1 MASNSVLDFT
11 FTDTS
16 LVGSYIVIAGLSL
29 ALLQEKGKKLFLTYT
44 IVQLVF
50 TTLYFAIP
58 RYTIP
63 AQSLAIF
70 NIVGPHSPAA
80 LSPWLNITV
89 NVAFVLNT
97 WASDGFL
104 LHRCYVACVRLPQ
117 VYCGEK
123 PGNKYALAYPTV
135 FYLGTLGSSVAWL
148 VVSST
153 PGAVYSTHTVQVANL
168 CYWSFSTA
176 MTICASCLI
185 CAQFWKYQREIM
197 QGIKYKHRTVLRVY
211 LEMTL
216 ESALLYTVFL
226 LVTLVLTVLESPLK
240 NVFCPVLGMA
250 QVGVVYHFIHLRFP
264 HWQREV
270 LRRSTSNF
278 SWQSI
283 APALIIYRVARG
295 ISPDSDERYTGV
307 IGNLRFSARA
317 SYPLQPVTQS
327 DHQNSFDGSGPSPGE
342 VVMAER
348 DEPES
353 AVHIA

>member
-11 FTDTS
+11 STDTP

-70 NIVGPHSPAA
+70 NIVGPRSPAA
-80 LSPWLNITV
+80 LSPWLSITV
-89 NVAFVLNT
+89 NVAFVFNT

-123 PGNKYALAYPTV
+123 PGNKYALAYPLL

-153 PGAVYSTHTVQVANL
+153 PGAVYSTQTVQVANL
-168 CYWSFSTA
+168 RYWSFSTA

-197 QGIKYKHRTVLRVY
+197 QGIKYKHRTVLHVY

-226 LVTLVLTVLESPLK
+226 LVTLVLTVMESPLK

-250 QVGVVYHFIHLRFP
+250 
-264 HWQREV
+264 
-270 LRRSTSNF
+270 
-278 SWQSI
+278 QSI

-307 IGNLRFSARA
+307 I
-317 SYPLQPVTQS
+317 V
-327 DHQNSFDGSGPSPGE
+327 GPPRLFRWFRSHACFVG
-342 VVMAER
+342 
-348 DEPES
+348 
-353 AVHIA
+353 